1 MKVRLFIKK
10 KKVVRGLNKK
20 QIMSK
25 KLIAIT
31 LLALSFVLVNCKDKS
46 GDDPEPAKT
55 LNKSLLTNKN
65 WVCEGIT
72 SHYFRSDGIYCNSD
86 GTMEFG
92 TWKWL
97 NNSDS
102 LEINKDGI
110 GRYVWYVKYCTE
122 TEMSARNGNDPYLVF
137 KKQ

>member
-1 MKVRLFIKK
+1 MKNLFTI
-10 KKVVRGLNKK
+10 
-20 QIMSK
+20 
-25 KLIAIT
+25 
-31 LLALSFVLVNCKDKS
+31 LLAAISLTIFSC
-46 GDDPEPAKT
+46 
-55 LNKSLLTNKN
+55 NKETSTTQTNVMNNLLTNKN

-72 SHYFRSDGIYCNSD
+72 SHYFRSDGVYCNSD